1 MTKIIAGG
9 AALGVLSV
17 AIAMW
22 LTFINSEQKAA
33 ATVTMEG
40 AAAMERAM
48 ILPLELMAKHGKNL
62 PAEQWPAF

>member
-17 AIAMW
+17 AIATW
-22 LTFINSEQKAA
+22 LTFINVEQKAA
-33 ATVTMEG
+33 ATVTKEG
-40 AAAMERAM
+40 AATPQRAM

>member
-17 AIAMW
+17 AIATW
-22 LTFINSEQKAA
+22 LTFINVEQKAA
-33 ATVTMEG
+33 ATVTKDS
-40 AAAMERAM
+40 AAVTQRAM

>member
-9 AALGVLSV
+9 AAVSVLSV

-33 ATVTMEG
+33 ATVTKEG
-40 AAAMERAM
+40 AAVMERAM
-48 ILPLELMAKHGKNL
+48 ILPLELMANHGKTL